1 MLEKHFQQKVITVAH
16 YYGWL
21 VQHTRAVNSDGRWM
35 TPISGDPGFP
45 DLCLVHLS
53 KGLLFA
59 ELKSDR
65 GKLSEHQVNWVAHY
79 YGWLVQHTRA
89 VNSDGRWMTP
99 ISGDAG
105 FVDLVLVHP
114 TRRGLI
120 FAELKSDRGK
130 VSPNQATWIT
140 ALGEYAECHVW
151 RPKDMH
157 TIVHRLQGRK
167 PT

>member
-1 MLEKHFQQKVITVAH
+1 VSLRQVARQSSGVLMLEKHFQQKVITVA
-16 YYGWL
+16 
-21 VQHTRAVNSDGRWM
+21 Q
-35 TPISGDPGFP
+35 
-45 DLCLVHLS
+45 
-53 KGLLFA
+53 
-59 ELKSDR
+59 
-65 GKLSEHQVNWVAHY
+65 Y

-105 FVDLVLVHP
+105 FVDLVLVHL
-114 TRRGLI
+114 TRGLI

-130 VSPNQATWIT
+130 LSQNQMEWCT
-140 ALGEYAECHVW
+140 ALDQYAECHVW

-157 TIVHRLQGRK
+157 TIVLRLQGRK

>member
-1 MLEKHFQQKVITVAH
+1 VSLRQVARRSSGLLMLEKHFQQKVITVAH

-21 VQHTRAVNSDGRWM
+21 VQHTRAVNS
-35 TPISGDPGFP
+35 
-45 DLCLVHLS
+45 
-53 KGLLFA
+53 
-59 ELKSDR
+59 E
-65 GKLSEHQVNWVAHY
+65 
-79 YGWLVQHTRA
+79 
-89 VNSDGRWMTP
+89 GRWMTP

-114 TRRGLI
+114 TRGLV

-130 VSPNQATWIT
+130 ISPNQAEWIT

-157 TIVHRLQGRK
+157 TIVHRLQGR
-167 PT
+167 TV

>member
-1 MLEKHFQQKVITVAH
+1 MLEKHFQQKVIT
-16 YYGWL
+16 
-21 VQHTRAVNSDGRWM
+21 
-35 TPISGDPGFP
+35 
-45 DLCLVHLS
+45 
-53 KGLLFA
+53 
-59 ELKSDR
+59 
-65 GKLSEHQVNWVAHY
+65 VAHY

-114 TRRGLI
+114 TRGLI

-130 VSPNQATWIT
+130 VSPHPAEWIT

-151 RPKDMH
+151 RPKDLH
-157 TIVHRLQGRK
+157 SIVHRLQGRSVLTE
-167 PT
+167 PSPM